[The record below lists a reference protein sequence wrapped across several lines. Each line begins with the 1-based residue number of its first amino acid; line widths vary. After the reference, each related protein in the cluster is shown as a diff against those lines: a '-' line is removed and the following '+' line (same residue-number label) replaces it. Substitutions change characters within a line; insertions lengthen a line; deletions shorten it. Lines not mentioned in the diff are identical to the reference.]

1 MLGEPFEPGSSPAT
15 TTRML
20 GPPAIEPPEPPATF
34 DISRTACDSRSMKKP
49 FATVPTRAAAVQVAS
64 GPAISQPSDSRCTAS
79 DLLGGPKLL
88 GESLIDEPT
97 EQPLLQAHL
106 TARAG
111 LPYAALFYLID
122 HAKALDEVSVAHVLD
137 ISVPTLRRQRKNQH
151 QTMPTS
157 TGGKVLQ
164 LAEAIARA
172 QDVFGD
178 REEAQ
183 RWLLKKAMGL
193 DGRRPI
199 ELLATPQGAD
209 LVMQFLERLEYG
221 VYN

>member
-1 MLGEPFEPGSSPAT
+1 
-15 TTRML
+15 
-20 GPPAIEPPEPPATF
+20 
-34 DISRTACDSRSMKKP
+34 MKKP
-49 FATVPTRAAAVQVAS
+49 DATTPTSAAAAQVAS
-64 GPAISQPSDSRCTAS
+64 GPASFLSADSWCAAI
-79 DLLGGPKLL
+79 DLLGGLKPL
-88 GESLIDEPT
+88 GESVVDDPT

-106 TARAG
+106 TACAG

-122 HAKALDEVSVAHVLD
+122 HAKALDEVSVAQALD
-137 ISVPTLRRQRKNQH
+137 ISMSALRRQRKNQH

-199 ELLATPQGAD
+199 DLLATPQGAN